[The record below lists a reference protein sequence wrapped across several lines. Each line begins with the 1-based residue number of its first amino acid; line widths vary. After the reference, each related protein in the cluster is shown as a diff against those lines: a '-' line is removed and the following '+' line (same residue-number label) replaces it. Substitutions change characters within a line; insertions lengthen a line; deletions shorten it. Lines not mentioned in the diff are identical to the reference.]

1 LIIRKLDMYIAFRF
15 MRMIAMAVAA
25 FVVIYV
31 SVDAFEHFSR
41 WVDRNV
47 GVATFASYYFYGLP
61 YIVVLVM
68 PVAVLLCSLFLVHS
82 LARRNELMAMT
93 CAGISIQRT
102 YAPLLVV
109 GLLASVFEMAVGDF
123 VVSEAMY
130 RQAIVKRVEIDGHE
144 PLDYSRRSDFA
155 YRALDGSILDV
166 GYYDGRTGNLTDVTI
181 LGFGDSSTISRRLD
195 ARRLVP
201 SGSGWMAIGAEL
213 REFGPGGS
221 LVYTS
226 ADTLPVPG
234 LRETPEDF
242 GTRPRGPT
250 EMNFLELTAYIRR
263 EEAAGGDT
271 REDTVELLLKFFFPL
286 SSLIMVLVGA
296 PLAARNPRSGKTMS
310 IGMAILLAFIFF
322 SLLRF
327 GQTLGHKGSLDPLL
341 AASLA
346 DGVFILLGL
355 GLMFRPGT
363 S

>member
-1 LIIRKLDMYIAFRF
+1 MLFR
-15 MRMIAMAVAA
+15 
-25 FVVIYV
+25 
-31 SVDAFEHFSR
+31 S
-41 WVDRNV
+41 
-47 GVATFASYYFYGLP
+47 
-61 YIVVLVM
+61 
-68 PVAVLLCSLFLVHS
+68 
-82 LARRNELMAMT
+82 
-93 CAGISIQRT
+93 
-102 YAPLLVV
+102 
-109 GLLASVFEMAVGDF
+109 
-123 VVSEAMY
+123 
-130 RQAIVKRVEIDGHE
+130 
-144 PLDYSRRSDFA
+144 
-155 YRALDGSILDV
+155 
-166 GYYDGRTGNLTDVTI
+166 
-181 LGFGDSSTISRRLD
+181 
-195 ARRLVP
+195 
-201 SGSGWMAIGAEL
+201 
-213 REFGPGGS
+213 
-221 LVYTS
+221 
-226 ADTLPVPG
+226 DTLPVPG

-250 EMNFLELTAYIRR
+250 EMNFLELMTYIRR

-271 REDTVELLLKFFFPL
+271 REDMVELLLKFFFPL